1 MRGLLDQ
8 IVRFGIVGAIAFAID
23 FGVLVLLTEVFG
35 LDPVASATV
44 SFSVSVVFNYLA
56 SMRFVFSRRAGLS
69 RRREF
74 AVFVAL
80 SVLGLLINDALMWAG
95 TAALALDYRLVK
107 IVATAAV
114 MVWNFATRKAF
125 LEGGG

>member
-1 MRGLLDQ
+1 MRYLLEQ
-8 IVRFGIVGAIAFAID
+8 IVKFGIVGVIAFEID
-23 FGVLVLLTEVFG
+23 FGVMAFLAEIIRLSPVL
-35 LDPVASATV
+35 SATV
-44 SFSVSVVFNYLA
+44 SFTLSVVFNYLA
-56 SMRFVFSRRAGLS
+56 SMRYVFSRRAGLS

-80 SVLGLLINDALMWAG
+80 SALGLLINDALMWAG

-107 IVATAAV
+107 VVATAAV

-125 LEGGG
+125 LEGRG